1 MPTDTEKAPKAVYV
15 RTALGKTFSQNRGFG
30 RSWTPM
36 AEILADRD
44 LETGATTNWDIVPE
58 VQVTLNKRQHVR
70 VNIGV
75 RTPIN
80 NTAGRNTQ
88 LLFYRALGLV

>member
-1 MPTDTEKAPKAVYV
+1 M
-15 RTALGKTFSQNRGFG
+15 Q
-30 RSWTPM
+30 
-36 AEILADRD
+36 I
-44 LETGATTNWDIVPE
+44 
-58 VQVTLNKRQHVR
+58 TLNKRQHVR

-88 LLFYRALGLV
+88 LLFYALWDWFDGGLRDGW